1 MKKLM
6 LGLALSA
13 FAAMATPSFA
23 QTSYYYTDLHVVLD
37 ETEVIEGVQTA
48 ERNEPLL
55 EATARFPRAVILK
68 EETSL
73 GAAANLVKIPADTL
87 MFGRYD
93 DTVWTYC
100 VLANLEAGGQ
110 ALNAIVGGIFTAG
123 LNLLDGSYKGAALN
137 CLQDTDN
144 DGDFDQGWGNNV
156 AEESNPLIAYDL
168 FKKKLDSSP
177 KYERTSTENS
187 PTVPV
192 EIHWSKPK
200 SGNISV
206 WIEAAGLRTR
216 KQSVAMPSPG
226 EAPGKA
232 KLWGAEIDI
241 ISYDSETKALTYRI
255 VKAPPR
261 QYVRIDATKTITTT
275 TTYVYY

>member
-1 MKKLM
+1 MKKWM
-6 LGLALSA
+6 LGLAMCTFSA
-13 FAAMATPSFA
+13 AAAPTYA

-37 ETEVIEGVQTA
+37 ETNVDDGVKTA
-48 ERNEPLL
+48 GKNEPLL
-55 EATARFPRAVILK
+55 EATARFPRSVILK
-68 EETSL
+68 EEASL
-73 GAAANLVKIPADTL
+73 GVAANLVKIPADTL

-93 DTVWTYC
+93 DPVWTYC

-168 FKKKLDSSP
+168 FKKTLGSSP

-206 WIEAAGLRTR
+206 WVKTAGLSSR
-216 KQSVAMPSPG
+216 KQSVAMPAPG
-226 EAPGKA
+226 EEPGKA

-241 ISYDSETKALTYRI
+241 ISYDSETKELTYRV

-261 QYVRIDATKTITTT
+261 QYVRIDATKSIT